1 MYNYNAVLKL
11 FFLLLDAFH
20 SIFRPYWAMLGMS
33 EVLEQVAAV
42 SEQLVQYD
50 LHNEELLLLQATVLA
65 NAGMYFQ

>member
-1 MYNYNAVLKL
+1 
-11 FFLLLDAFH
+11 
-20 SIFRPYWAMLGMS
+20 MLGMS

-65 NAGMYFQ
+65 NAGMYPFCIY

>member
-1 MYNYNAVLKL
+1 MLSFCSL
-11 FFLLLDAFH
+11 C
-20 SIFRPYWAMLGMS
+20 FRPYWSMLGMS

-65 NAGMYFQ
+65 NAGKLY

>member
-1 MYNYNAVLKL
+1 MIFKL
-11 FFLLLDAFH
+11 SFH
-20 SIFRPYWAMLGMS
+20 FKISHRSIFRPYWAMLGMS

-65 NAGMYFQ
+65 NAGMYAFCIY